1 MPQLFPTNANF
12 LARLVLISVIGLAAG
27 GLGGLL
33 TVAKSPYNTLQN
45 VEINQPVPFSHK
57 HHVTGLGIDCR
68 HCHFAV
74 EESHFAAIPPTKTCM
89 TCHSQIWAEAPMLEP
104 VRESY
109 RTDTSLEWVR
119 VHDVPDYVYFNH
131 SIHVAKGVGCAT
143 CHGQVDQ
150 MPLMKKAET
159 LQMGWCMDCHWNPEV
174 NLRPRSEITN
184 MDWTPPADDQERLA
198 LAAQLAEEYD
208 VQSKVSCSVCH
219 R

>member
-1 MPQLFPTNANF
+1 MPQVFPSSANF
-12 LARLVLISVIGLAAG
+12 LARLTLLAVVGIAG
-27 GLGGLL
+27 GGLTILL
-33 TVAKSPYNTLQN
+33 TTAKSPYNTLQG
-45 VEINQPVPFSHK
+45 VAINQPVPFSHK

-89 TCHSQIWAEAPMLEP
+89 TCHSQIWSEAPMLEP

-109 RTDTSLEWVR
+109 RTDESIEWIR

-143 CHGQVDQ
+143 CHGQVDE
-150 MPLMKKAET
+150 MPLMWKAET
-159 LQMGWCMDCHWNPEV
+159 LQMQWCMDCHWNPAV

-184 MDWTPPADDQERLA
+184 MDWEPPHDDAERSE
-198 LAAQLAEEYD
+198 LAAQLAEEYG